1 MKINTAIILC
11 AGFGKRLMPLTKEIP
26 KPLLKINETILLE
39 NTIKL
44 IKKLEIK
51 SIKINTFY
59 LGDKIKDFIFSND
72 FGLEIKIIE
81 DGKEILDTGGG
92 IFNIMN
98 NSSENNFLV
107 FNPDTLW
114 NTEHVSEI
122 RKMENIYYKQNL
134 DNILMVVNKKL
145 SFDKRFNGDF
155 SLIGNNLS
163 KDNEKDYI
171 YTGCQIMSKKIFQN
185 INKKIF
191 SINDI
196 WNKYIKNENLYG
208 YESKIEFLHLT
219 DKEIYDEFLKKKVR
233 I

>member
-11 AGFGKRLMPLTKEIP
+11 AGFGKRLMPLTEEIP

-81 DGKEILDTGGG
+81 DGKEILDTGGA

-134 DNILMVVNKKL
+134 DNILMVVKKKL

-171 YTGCQIMSKKIFQN
+171 YTGCQIISKKIFQN
-185 INKKIF
+185 TNKKIF

-196 WNKYIKNENLYG
+196 WDKYIKNENLYG

-219 DKEIYDEFLKKKVR
+219 DKKIYDKLLLKKVK

>member
-59 LGDKIKDFIFSND
+59 LGNKIKDFISSND

-134 DNILMVVNKKL
+134 DNILMVVKKKL

-171 YTGCQIMSKKIFQN
+171 YTGCQIISKKIFQN

-219 DKEIYDEFLKKKVR
+219 DKEIYDELLLN